1 MPSRSVSEGLLV
13 VARGIVGAAAFVANL
28 CLIGI
33 LVIIFTNV
41 VLRYVIRTPLYWGDE
56 AVINLLI
63 VMVYASFGHVLI
75 EGGHIRMTILFERLP
90 GRVQNVLWILVSLL
104 GTAYASFLLYAV
116 IQLVLDSLRIGSFS
130 MITRWPI
137 APWQMLVALGLFC
150 LLVAFI
156 ILVTARIGIALGTRK
171 AEKVKEKE
179 AEVLY

>member
-1 MPSRSVSEGLLV
+1 MSEWLLLV
-13 VARGIVGAAAFVANL
+13 AKGIVGGAAFVANL

-41 VLRYVIRTPLYWGDE
+41 VLRYIIRTPLYWGDE
-56 AVINLLI
+56 AVINLMI
-63 VMVYASFGHVLI
+63 VMVYAAFGHVLI
-75 EGGHIRMTILFERLP
+75 EGGHVRMTILFERLP
-90 GRVQNVLWILVSLL
+90 GRVQNILWILVSLL

-156 ILVTARIGIALGTRK
+156 ILVTTRVGIALGTRK
-171 AEKVKEKE
+171 TEQAKEKE
-179 AEVLY
+179 GEVLY